1 MFNEKDGISRSE
13 TTLKSDCTLEEVVAD
28 SEKILNALSEA
39 IATLES
45 SLCQVYGAHR
55 VFAAKGSPTV
65 MPKADSECLLDT
77 LRLQN
82 SGFSYQI
89 SRIRNLVDV
98 TR

>member
-1 MFNEKDGISRSE
+1 MFNEKDAISGSE
-13 TTLKSDCTLEEVVAD
+13 ITLKSDYTLAEVVAD

-39 IATLES
+39 IAKLES
-45 SLCQVYGAHR
+45 SMCLVYGAHR
-55 VFAAKGSPTV
+55 VFAVKGEPIE
-65 MPKADSECLLDT
+65 MPKADSENLLDT

-82 SGFSYQI
+82 NSFSYQI